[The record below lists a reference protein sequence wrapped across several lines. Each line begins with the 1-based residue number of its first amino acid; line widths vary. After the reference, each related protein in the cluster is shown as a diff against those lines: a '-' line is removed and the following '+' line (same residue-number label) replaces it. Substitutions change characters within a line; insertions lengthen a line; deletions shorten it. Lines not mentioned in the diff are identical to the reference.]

1 MQRVTGTIVR
11 CSNDESSLISGARHI
26 NRQPKKK
33 VLVVDDDQSAVAFVR
48 TALASEKYE
57 VAGADDGLIG
67 LTRIRQEPPDL
78 IILDVYMPR
87 QPGFY
92 TLRDLKEDP
101 STKDIPVIMLTGVGR
116 RLGITFSSQEI
127 YDFLGIEPDVYL
139 EKPVDPMFLR
149 RIANRLL
156 GMGPPVE
163 DSTTKED

>member
-1 MQRVTGTIVR
+1 M
-11 CSNDESSLISGARHI
+11 
-26 NRQPKKK
+26 
-33 VLVVDDDQSAVAFVR
+33 LVVDDDQSAVAFVR

-57 VAGADDGLIG
+57 VAGADDGLSG
-67 LTRIRQEPPDL
+67 LSRIRQDPPDL

-101 STKDIPVIMLTGVGR
+101 NTKDIPVIMLTGVGR

-149 RIANRLL
+149 QITDRLL
-156 GMGPPVE
+156 GVDSAAKGSPPT
-163 DSTTKED
+163 DD